1 MKRWAIGNTGRKE
14 KEMSKLYVAYG
25 SNLNKKQMADRCPT
39 AKPYGVG
46 FLKNWEL
53 IYRGSKTGAYAT
65 IRKKSGCNVPVAV
78 WEIQD
83 SDERKLDIYE
93 GYPRFYFKRNV
104 MVALPDR
111 LKKAMVYIMDQ
122 TRLPGVPSS
131 HYINTIYDGYTDFK
145 LDYQYLKDSL
155 ILNRIEVN
163 EQ

>member
-1 MKRWAIGNTGRKE
+1 
-14 KEMSKLYVAYG
+14 MSRLYVAYG
-25 SNLNKKQMADRCPT
+25 SNLNKDQMAKRCPA

-104 MVALPDR
+104 MVSLDIGF
-111 LKKAMVYIMDQ
+111 KKAMVYIMD
-122 TRLPGVPSS
+122 TSRLPGIPSS
-131 HYINTIYDGYTDFK
+131 HYIDTIYKGYEDFG
-145 LDYQYLKDSL
+145 LDLQYLKNSL
-155 ILNRIEVN
+155 ALNIE
-163 EQ
+163 EMKL